1 MRREA
6 WRMLRAL
13 AEGWPGL
20 LLMAF
25 FFAWLFLGDGR

>member
-6 WRMLRAL
+6 VLMLRAL

-20 LLMAF
+20 CLMVAF
-25 FFAWLFLGDGR
+25 LVVAFALEGK